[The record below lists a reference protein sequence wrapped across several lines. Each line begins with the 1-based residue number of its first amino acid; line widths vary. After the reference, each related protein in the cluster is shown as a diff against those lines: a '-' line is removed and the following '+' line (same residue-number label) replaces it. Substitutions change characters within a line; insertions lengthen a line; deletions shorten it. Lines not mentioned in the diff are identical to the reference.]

1 MEKKV
6 ISLLMSVILVI
17 GCVFASEL
25 DVKAITRSE
34 VTSQLNSL
42 IGQYNGKTAN
52 SNQMYMGKQ
61 CKGFANWV
69 FLKIFGVYIGPYPE
83 SANYKI
89 TNPNAQTIGILE
101 PGQLNLNSAREL
113 LKKGVPGD
121 YIQVQRSTA
130 RGRGPHSMILAGVN
144 DNGATFQKRCQQK

>member
-1 MEKKV
+1 MWKKKV

-52 SNQMYMGKQ
+52 SNQMYMG
-61 CKGFANWV
+61 C
-69 FLKIFGVYIGPYPE
+69 
-83 SANYKI
+83 
-89 TNPNAQTIGILE
+89 
-101 PGQLNLNSAREL
+101 R
-113 LKKGVPGD
+113 
-121 YIQVQRSTA
+121 R
-130 RGRGPHSMILAGVN
+130 
-144 DNGATFQKRCQQK
+144 RCC